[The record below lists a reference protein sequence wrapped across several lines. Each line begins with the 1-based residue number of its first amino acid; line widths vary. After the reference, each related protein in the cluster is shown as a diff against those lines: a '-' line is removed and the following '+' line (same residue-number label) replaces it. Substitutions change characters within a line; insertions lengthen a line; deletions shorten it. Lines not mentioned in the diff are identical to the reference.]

1 MPEPSN
7 PPDIGGRF
15 IRWTFLFV
23 GTVMLI
29 FGGIQIHLQ
38 QRIAGTLIVLIG
50 LIILASLP
58 LMKKLF

>member
-1 MPEPSN
+1 
-7 PPDIGGRF
+7 
-15 IRWTFLFV
+15 
-23 GTVMLI
+23 MLI